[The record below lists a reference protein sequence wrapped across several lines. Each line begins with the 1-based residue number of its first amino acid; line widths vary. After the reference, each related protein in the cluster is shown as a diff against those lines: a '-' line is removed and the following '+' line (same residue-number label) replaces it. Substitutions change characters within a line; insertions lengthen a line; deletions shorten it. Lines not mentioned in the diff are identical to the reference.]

1 MKYEKLTEILME
13 SLKDTYYKSPITNYA
28 FFLQGEHK
36 LLNHLYIC
44 GEVYKKP
51 AELCRELYMT
61 SARVSAALKILEKK
75 GYIKRRA
82 SQKDK
87 RKVMVLITDN
97 GKEYIENVRKSVFNE
112 MKTALMNMGEDADE
126 FVSLI
131 KRAAEIINKSESE
144 LIDKNEHE

>member
-51 AELCRELYMT
+51 AELCRELYISRT
-61 SARVSAALKILEKK
+61 
-75 GYIKRRA
+75 
-82 SQKDK
+82 
-87 RKVMVLITDN
+87 
-97 GKEYIENVRKSVFNE
+97 ENS
-112 MKTALMNMGEDADE
+112 
-126 FVSLI
+126 
-131 KRAAEIINKSESE
+131 
-144 LIDKNEHE
+144 

>member
-87 RKVMVLITDN
+87 RNVMVFLTDN
-97 GKEYIENVRKSVFNE
+97 GKDFLRLPCARYLSHQELPLLHFYFQ
-112 MKTALMNMGEDADE
+112 TE
-126 FVSLI
+126 FQLYLLPSPVQMPSP
-131 KRAAEIINKSESE
+131 AY
-144 LIDKNEHE
+144 H

>member
-51 AELCRELYMT
+51 AQLCRELYMT

-82 SQKDK
+82 SQKIK
-87 RKVMVLITDN
+87 ETLWYSLQIT
-97 GKEYIENVRKSVFNE
+97 E
-112 MKTALMNMGEDADE
+112 
-126 FVSLI
+126 
-131 KRAAEIINKSESE
+131 
-144 LIDKNEHE
+144 KNILKM

>member
-61 SARVSAALKILEKK
+61 SEEPLKKIKETLWYSLQITEKNILK
-75 GYIKRRA
+75 
-82 SQKDK
+82 
-87 RKVMVLITDN
+87 M
-97 GKEYIENVRKSVFNE
+97 
-112 MKTALMNMGEDADE
+112 
-126 FVSLI
+126 
-131 KRAAEIINKSESE
+131 
-144 LIDKNEHE
+144 